1 MLVVI
6 NAIITNLDWLLVYF
20 STALSNALL
29 VYVHTAVYNESG
41 AGKFARGNSF
51 L

>member
-6 NAIITNLDWLLVYF
+6 NAINTNLVWFLVYF

-29 VYVHTAVYNESG
+29 VYVHMADYNKPG
-41 AGKFARGNSF
+41 AGKC